1 MGTYVP
7 NTRAEQQQMLEACGF
22 TGFDDMYSCIPEELR
37 LKKPLQLPE
46 GKTELEVM
54 RAAEAAARKNR
65 VYPTVFRG
73 AGAYRHF
80 IPAVVKEVTGKVA
93 GSA

>member
-7 NTRAEQQQMLEACGF
+7 NTKAEQQKMLESCGF
-22 TGFDDMYSCIPEELR
+22 SSFEEMYGCIPEELR
-37 LKKPLQLPE
+37 LRKPLQLPE

-54 RAAEAAARKNR
+54 RAMTAAARKNR
-65 VYPTVFRG
+65 VYSTVFRG

-80 IPAVVKEVTGKVA
+80 IL
-93 GSA
+93 SAHFKDPHLYR